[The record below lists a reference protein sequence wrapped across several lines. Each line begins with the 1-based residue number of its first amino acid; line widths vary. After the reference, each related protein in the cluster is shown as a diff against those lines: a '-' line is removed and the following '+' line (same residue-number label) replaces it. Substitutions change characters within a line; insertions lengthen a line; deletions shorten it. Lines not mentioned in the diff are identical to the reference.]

1 MLALTHHAIVQYA
14 NRLIGNRTWSDA
26 YEVLGDDIVIFEPS
40 LAKKYVELMTLFGV
54 ELNMSKSVISHGNKP
69 TVEFAKRT
77 SYNGKDVSP
86 LSLKMFLNQD
96 SFKGRLSIF
105 A

>member
-1 MLALTHHAIVQYA
+1 M
-14 NRLIGNRTWSDA
+14 
-26 YEVLGDDIVIFEPS
+26 LGDDIVIFYPP
-40 LAKKYVELMTLFGV
+40 LASKYVEVMALFGV
-54 ELNMSKSVISHGNKP
+54 SLNMSKSVISHGPEP

-77 SYNGKDVSP
+77 SLKGKDVSP

-96 SFKGRLSIF
+96 HFSGKLGIF